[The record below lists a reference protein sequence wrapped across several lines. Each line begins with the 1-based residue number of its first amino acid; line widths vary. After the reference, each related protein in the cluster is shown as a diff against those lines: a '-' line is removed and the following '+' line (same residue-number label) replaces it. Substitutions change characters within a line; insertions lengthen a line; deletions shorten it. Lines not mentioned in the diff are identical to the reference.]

1 MSESPNT
8 AAIAAGIDNR
18 LDRLMAGIDPALF
31 NAPTEGYTQD
41 QSQLYELARQA
52 LLDGRLDA
60 ALDGFAALAMLAPGK
75 PEYQFGFALCL
86 QHFGQV
92 EEAGRHF
99 SAALVLDPSD
109 AACAYRLGE
118 CLAACGYVED
128 ARDALNVALALCSLP
143 ETDAAI
149 RPLTESLLDRLV

>member
-1 MSESPNT
+1 
-8 AAIAAGIDNR
+8 
-18 LDRLMAGIDPALF
+18 
-31 NAPTEGYTQD
+31 
-41 QSQLYELARQA
+41 
-52 LLDGRLDA
+52 LDA